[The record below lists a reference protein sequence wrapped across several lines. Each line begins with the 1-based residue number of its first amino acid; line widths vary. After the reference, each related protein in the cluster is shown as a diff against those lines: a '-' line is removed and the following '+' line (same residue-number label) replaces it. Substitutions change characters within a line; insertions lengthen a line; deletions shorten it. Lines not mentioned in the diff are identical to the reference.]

1 MAGDCGKILTVAHKM
16 GEVQEGSSVQP
27 WHCFTAMFLL
37 FWAVSAY
44 FDHFLMT
51 GVFCVAGGV
60 LAEIYVKVRASN
72 ECCLRLREVLQSRR
86 RPLLLLRH

>member
-60 LAEIYVKVRASN
+60 LAEIYVKVRA
-72 ECCLRLREVLQSRR
+72 
-86 RPLLLLRH
+86 